1 MVARDQRQVSEFYV
15 FLDAFSAY
23 LDKGFDSELTLLF
36 PDYLQTGDPV
46 VLSQDAPANKAKC
59 C

>member
-1 MVARDQRQVSEFYV
+1 MVARDQRQVSEFYA
-15 FLDAFSAY
+15 FINAFSAY
-23 LDKGFDSELTLLF
+23 LDKGFDAELTLLF
-36 PDYLQTGDPV
+36 PDYLLTGDPV